1 MSDSQDDDHMI
12 DDADERE
19 QMTAAI
25 VAGLFGEAELK
36 AFLAKAPY
44 ADAETLFTDLH
55 RTAVDK
61 VAKLSEEDRAEL
73 VADLFGEL
81 NWNYIINLLLND
93 AAEVGLFEEGK
104 TRLLEGEEQS

>member
-1 MSDSQDDDHMI
+1 MSDSQEDDPI

-25 VAGLFGEAELK
+25 VAGLFGEADMK

-55 RTAVDK
+55 RTAVEK
-61 VAKLSEEDRAEL
+61 VSQLSEEDRNDL
-73 VADLFGEL
+73 VSDLLAEL

-93 AAEVGLFEEGK
+93 ASEAGLYEDGE
-104 TRLLEGEEQS
+104 TRLLEGEEKS